1 MYIIS
6 KFKDYYDSALGVTG
20 IDKSIVYDRKIIE
33 LENKEIPLD
42 AYKPLLSN
50 INMKG
55 GFERQHIFYL
65 NKSETK
71 YKDVEYFLI
80 GFCGKYYLGFKFYY
94 LVENDLLQ
102 HYNVD
107 FKYDLNEIKKH
118 LDLNNHKKYSWKRRG
133 DQFES
138 LVKAVNEYDSDVIFR
153 KYNTPCFVYHYAT
166 KISKSNRVGRK
177 LLTINPNLKDFEFAK
192 VVDPFSAFQEI
203 QMYISGVLGVNE
215 KPVITVSDKD
225 RIAAHG
231 FDKWSFRKPPK
242 NG

>member
-20 IDKSIVYDRKIIE
+20 VDKSIVYDRKIVE
-33 LENKEIPLD
+33 LENKEIPIE
-42 AYKPLLSN
+42 AYKPLRYENAWGYDSKYIL
-50 INMKG
+50 
-55 GFERQHIFYL
+55 HL
-65 NKSETK
+65 NKNENK

-94 LVENDLLQ
+94 LVDNDPLQ
-102 HYNVD
+102 RYEVD
-107 FKYDLNEIKKH
+107 IKYDLDEVRKH
-118 LDLNNHKKYSWKRRG
+118 LNLDNSKKYSWKRHG

-138 LVKAVNEYDSDVIFR
+138 LVTAVQNYDNDVIFR
-153 KYNTPCFVYHYAT
+153 KYKTPCFVYHYAT
-166 KISKSNRVGRK
+166 KISKSNRSDK
-177 LLTINPNLKDFEFAK
+177 QLLTINPILKDFEFAK
-192 VVDPFSAFQEI
+192 AVDPFTAFQEI
-203 QMYISGVLGVNE
+203 QMYISGVLGINE
-215 KPVITVSDKD
+215 KPVIIVSDKD